1 MIYLLKMVMFHGYV
15 SQNQMVLALVIF
27 HGKMLNYR
35 DETLFEEGFFTMTR
49 QCRGDEHGNQ
59 NSMVPACCLDTH
71 RWGFSYNGGSQ
82 NHGFSIYASIVK

>member
-35 DETLFEEGFFTMTR
+35 DETLFEEGFFTMTH
-49 QCRGDEHGNQ
+49 EHSGT
-59 NSMVPACCLDTH
+59 MPG
-71 RWGFSYNGGSQ
+71 R
-82 NHGFSIYASIVK
+82 